1 MFKTTKKLFTIG
13 FLGFYWDTTRR
24 RTRLFFRGQDG
35 LAQVRQEQQLLAFL
49 ITYFRAQL
57 AEAWTSEW
65 RIGSSVKIVTQC
77 NFGTFFGTPVTGWSC
92 DSDARAN
99 IHHKMNQWLIELEN
113 WAVEVQD
120 IK

>member
-57 AEAWTSEW
+57 AEAWTNPS
-65 RIGSSVKIVTQC
+65 
-77 NFGTFFGTPVTGWSC
+77 
-92 DSDARAN
+92 AN
-99 IHHKMNQWLIELEN
+99 TTLTNPS
-113 WAVEVQD
+113 AT
-120 IK
+120 